1 MTNKRWMV
9 LLSLPFLS
17 YGRRTLSFV
26 ATRPYSYR
34 AESVLLSTQ
43 GRLTVRIIPSAL
55 IDYDQKK
62 PSRHVYNDVE
72 ALVDQ
77 LEPWVKNS
85 DDSPATNYVWDEK
98 DATSILFHAAVTTD
112 EETIHIHSQ
121 RGCDESADKGLK
133 RLTTYLAVKFPPKPL
148 MLARSKGKKKPAK
161 LAKSQT
167 PTKVPTI
174 RVGDVEIDIK
184 KGSNLDLWRSLVCTD
199 AIISFPIAPG
209 RTIDLQVDSC
219 PPTVLS
225 LHSFENLEQR
235 VFRGVPLVVSTQ
247 VLYATRARV
256 SWFSNG
262 KLMEKDSQ
270 SYTPT
275 NVGERIQIVVVPE
288 GSINYEAYAFA
299 HAVEDIPFLPILH
312 DLRRDWTALPVGN
325 VAAARLRVVSYN
337 LLADQYVKGER
348 QQFDYCPPELLHRSY
363 RMPLL
368 MHELLSYH
376 ADILC
381 LQEVDWYIFQSYY
394 QPVLE
399 SQGYQGYFANKLSGQ
414 QEGCAMFWSTT
425 KFERLSEGDMNS
437 IGIGEIL
444 LDDKEDGWNA
454 HHYLFQQLPHV
465 KRRMQELGQI
475 LQYVTLVS
483 KDDPSQRV
491 VVGNTHFY
499 YHPLG
504 DHIRVLQAYGA
515 CRKLHQLE
523 CNNMLLCGD
532 LNSDPAAGAIQL
544 LQERSIDGGHS
555 TAWENVLI
563 HPTPRKSAEPGAVVL
578 PKLTLPPSFPVLR
591 PSCSSAY
598 THCVPGFVATLDYI
612 FSSLKPVEE
621 RMAAPMPNDPQPM
634 PNAEMP
640 SDHLSLVADFKWH

>member
-1 MTNKRWMV
+1 MTKRWMV
-9 LLSLPFLS
+9 FFSLPFLS
-17 YGRRTLSFV
+17 YGRRTLSFM
-26 ATRPYSYR
+26 AARPYSYR
-34 AESVLLSTQ
+34 TESLLLSTQ
-43 GRLTVRIIPSAL
+43 GRLTVRIIPSAQ

-62 PSRHVYNDVE
+62 PSRHVYDDIE
-72 ALVDQ
+72 PLVKQ
-77 LEPWVKNS
+77 LEPWANRYDV
-85 DDSPATNYVWDEK
+85 SPGSNYLWDEK
-98 DATSILFHAAVTTD
+98 QEASILFDAAVTANG
-112 EETIHIHSQ
+112 ETIHIHSL
-121 RGCDESADKGLK
+121 RGSDESADKGLK
-133 RLTTYLAVKFPPKPL
+133 RLTTHLAEKFPPKPL

-161 LAKSQT
+161 VAKSQT

-174 RVGDVEIDIK
+174 RVGDVEIDVK

-209 RTIDLQVDSC
+209 RTIDLQIDSC

-225 LHSFENLEQR
+225 IHSFEQLEQR
-235 VFRGVPLVVSTQ
+235 VFQGIPLVISTQ
-247 VLYATRARV
+247 VLYATRACV

-262 KLMEKDSQ
+262 KLVQKDSQ

-275 NVGERIQIVVVPE
+275 NVGEKIQIVVVPE
-288 GSINYEAYAFA
+288 GSSNYEAYEFS
-299 HAVEDIPFLPILH
+299 HAVEEIPLLPILH
-312 DLRRDWTALPVGN
+312 DLRYGWTARQIGN
-325 VAAARLRVVSYN
+325 AAARLRVVTYN

-399 SQGYQGYFANKLSGQ
+399 SQGYQGFFACKLSGQ
-414 QEGCAMFWSTT
+414 QEGCAMFWSTK
-425 KFERLSEGDMNS
+425 KFERLRESDMHS

-444 LDDKEDGWNA
+444 LDDKQDGWNA
-454 HHYLFQQLPHV
+454 HQYLFHQLPHI
-465 KRRMQELGQI
+465 KGRMQELGQI
-475 LQYVTLVS
+475 LQYVTLGS
-483 KDDPSQRV
+483 KGDPSQRV

-523 CNNMLLCGD
+523 CKNMLLCGD

-544 LQERSIDGGHS
+544 LQDRSIDGSHG
-555 TAWENVLI
+555 TAWENILV
-563 HPTPRKSAEPGAVVL
+563 HPTPRKSPEAGALVL
-578 PKLTLPPSFPVLR
+578 PRLTLPLSFPALL
-591 PSCSSAY
+591 PSCTAPY
-598 THCVPGFVATLDYI
+598 THCVPGFAATLDYI
-612 FSSLKPVEE
+612 FSSLTPVEE
-621 RMAAPMPNDPQPM
+621 EMAAPMPNDPQPM

-640 SDHLSLVADFKWH
+640 SDHLSLVADFKWQ